1 MLSCYFDRKKSLFL
15 TSYEHPK
22 LIDAWLWTNDVTCI
36 MIILNFNLIRKQQ
49 IIHNLFLYISTA
61 ALSRYYAKLSAL
73 ELPDVQ
79 LACST
84 VHDIIDTAL
93 SDPKKLELAVELLD
107 FIYVSCPEA
116 VVFKLYSKLVVG
128 LKMLVGSQISTYNI
142 FFIFLCQ
149 SILHVSDSRYFLKGC

>member
-1 MLSCYFDRKKSLFL
+1 M
-15 TSYEHPK
+15 
-22 LIDAWLWTNDVTCI
+22 
-36 MIILNFNLIRKQQ
+36 ILNLNLIRKQQ
-49 IIHNLFLYISTA
+49 VIHNLFFIYLTA
-61 ALSRYYAKLSAL
+61 ALSRYNARLSAL

-93 SDPKKLELAVELLD
+93 SDPKKLELAVELVD

-128 LKMLVGSQISTYNI
+128 LKMLVGLQILTY
-142 FFIFLCQ
+142 FPV
-149 SILHVSDSRYFLKGC
+149 SINFACD

>member
-1 MLSCYFDRKKSLFL
+1 MLSCYFDWKKKSLFS

-22 LIDAWLWTNDVTCI
+22 LIDAALLWNNDLTCI
-36 MIILNFNLIRKQQ
+36 MIILNFILIRKQQ

-79 LACST
+79 LACSS

-128 LKMLVGSQISTYNI
+128 LKMLVRSQISTY
-142 FFIFLCQ
+142 F
-149 SILHVSDSRYFLKGC
+149 SYFCVNQFCM

>member
-1 MLSCYFDRKKSLFL
+1 M
-15 TSYEHPK
+15 
-22 LIDAWLWTNDVTCI
+22 
-36 MIILNFNLIRKQQ
+36 ILNLNLIRKQQ
-49 IIHNLFLYISTA
+49 VIHNLFFILFSTA
-61 ALSRYYAKLSAL
+61 ALSRYSARLSAL

-93 SDPKKLELAVELLD
+93 SDPTKLELAVELLD

-128 LKMLVGSQISTYNI
+128 LKMLVGLQI
-142 FFIFLCQ
+142 L
-149 SILHVSDSRYFLKGC
+149 

>member
-1 MLSCYFDRKKSLFL
+1 M
-15 TSYEHPK
+15 
-22 LIDAWLWTNDVTCI
+22 
-36 MIILNFNLIRKQQ
+36 ILNLNLIRKQQ
-49 IIHNLFLYISTA
+49 VIHNLFFIYLTA
-61 ALSRYYAKLSAL
+61 ALSRYNARLSAL

-93 SDPKKLELAVELLD
+93 SDPKKLELAVELVD

-128 LKMLVGSQISTYNI
+128 LKMLVGLQILTYFSVSIN
-142 FFIFLCQ
+142 FACDLFNVFLNDY
-149 SILHVSDSRYFLKGC
+149 SIHSHSEIYQ

>member
-1 MLSCYFDRKKSLFL
+1 M
-15 TSYEHPK
+15 
-22 LIDAWLWTNDVTCI
+22 I
-36 MIILNFNLIRKQQ
+36 IILNLNLIRKQQ
-49 IIHNLFLYISTA
+49 VIHNLFFILFSTA
-61 ALSRYYAKLSAL
+61 ALSRYNARLSAL

-128 LKMLVGSQISTYNI
+128 LKMLVGLQILAYFSVSIN
-142 FFIFLCQ
+142 FACDWFSVFLNDYSIQ
-149 SILHVSDSRYFLKGC
+149 SNSEIYQ